1 MGRKKYMTE
10 EEREE
15 ARRLQNKLA
24 QRAYRERKK
33 CQGNPTPSIGTDKRR
48 AKKRAKR
55 RIVEQASKDV
65 GRPESESRLPERP
78 SARPMLEKR
87 NVKSIARIS
96 QSTMD
101 PSVRTN
107 SGMVEQASKDV
118 GCLESEWNLP
128 DDPSAWLMLE
138 MQLTRTMEDLE
149 SVARTLQSTTDLP
162 AIEYMREQRPCIQR
176 TIDTLQVLQED
187 RSESAEAP
195 LGGETTNSATDSN
208 HHLPVQLNAIP
219 DCQPCSES
227 PLKVPKPS
235 FGDMIRSLRAR
246 VGQLKR
252 LGLVGWGYTVD
263 DHTPGCR
270 FEMLTSRERVI
281 RIHSM
286 ASHVGPSG
294 AQGDAQG
301 EATAVLLKLPESA

>member
-33 CQGNPTPSIGTDKRR
+33 CQGNTTPSIGTDKRR

-78 SARPMLEKR
+78 SARPMLEKG
-87 NVKSIARIS
+87 NVESIARIS
-96 QSTMD
+96 QSTID

-107 SGMVEQASKDV
+107 SGMLEQASTYV
-118 GCLESEWNLP
+118 GCLESEWNVP
-128 DDPSAWLMLE
+128 SDPSARLMLE

-149 SVARTLQSTTDLP
+149 SVARTLQSTTDSL
-162 AIEYMREQRPCIQR
+162 AREYMREQRPCIQR
-176 TIDTLQVLQED
+176 MIDKLQTLQED
-187 RSESAEAP
+187 RSESAEA
-195 LGGETTNSATDSN
+195 DST
-208 HHLPVQLNAIP
+208 HRLPVQLNAVP

-227 PLKVPKPS
+227 PLKVSKPS
-235 FGDMIRSLRAR
+235 SGDMIRSLRAQVR
-246 VGQLKR
+246 QLKL
-252 LGLVGWGYTVD
+252 LGSIEWGYTVENR
-263 DHTPGCR
+263 TV
-270 FEMLTSRERVI
+270 LTSRI
-281 RIHSM
+281 
-286 ASHVGPSG
+286 
-294 AQGDAQG
+294 
-301 EATAVLLKLPESA
+301 T